1 MERSKLITLWQ
12 IRKQLK
18 LKLRD
23 NSLDVSERDR
33 LKVKLT
39 KLEATLAKAPP
50 LTVDE
55 AYAI

>member
-18 LKLRD
+18 LRLKNTRLSD
-23 NSLDVSERDR
+23 SERSS